1 MLPQSNSATDAAANA
16 AKAGAPAVAAPAAKA
31 GKPAEAAN
39 AAKTDKP
46 DAAAKAAKPAEAA
59 KAAKADKPAKPP
71 KAAKPSRLGRRLRLR
86 IGAEGA
92 RVDLLAGWRK
102 PQVVATQQTEYRPG
116 IATLPEAITAL
127 EPMLSALVTATGPI
141 KGLSCDVLIG
151 DAWMLYDVVRADL
164 RNLSP
169 RAADDVVRS
178 ALADVAG
185 LPPSEVVTRWQT
197 QTGGRSTIACG
208 MPAAALPSL
217 QALLKAHKL
226 NAGEIVGE
234 FVHEYNAHRNQLTSR
249 CAVISLVRETG
260 TQLAVAADGVV
271 AAMSFELGVRA
282 PEELEVRGRGLLRG
296 AGMMADAETRFF
308 ALLPTGWT
316 PPAPWVALSTTA

>member
-1 MLPQSNSATDAAANA
+1 VPPQSNNPASASAATVDKSTPSGAAASA
-16 AKAGAPAVAAPAAKA
+16 AAVAA
-31 GKPAEAAN
+31 GKPA
-39 AAKTDKP
+39 DKGK
-46 DAAAKAAKPAEAA
+46 AAAKASKPAEAA
-59 KAAKADKPAKPP
+59 KAAKA
-71 KAAKPSRLGRRLRLR
+71 SLGLSRRLRLR

-92 RVDLLAGWRK
+92 RVDLVAGWRK
-102 PQVVATQQTEYRPG
+102 PKVVATQQIEYGPG

-127 EPMLSALVTATGPI
+127 EPLLTALAAAARSI
-141 KGLSCDVLIG
+141 KGLTCDVLVG

-185 LPPSEVVTRWQT
+185 LPPSDVITRWQT
-197 QTGGRSTIACG
+197 QTGGQCTVACG

-217 QALLKAHKL
+217 QSLLKAHKL
-226 NAGEIVGE
+226 HPGEIVGE
-234 FVHEYNAHRNQLTSR
+234 FVHEYNNHRNRVSSR

-260 TQLAVAADGVV
+260 TQLAVAADGVL

-296 AGMMADAETRFF
+296 AGMMADADTKFF
-308 ALLPTGWT
+308 ALLPAGWS
-316 PPAPWVALSTTA
+316 PPAPWVALATTA